1 MWLAAKVHLTLLLWQ
16 LPTSD
21 AVSYVLSHVSTLCPH
36 TAGYGDDL
44 NIMNSIHLL
53 KQYVE
58 HQNQRWLDMEMDKG
72 RGVDLADVED
82 PRVDL
87 CLFCIQAHRLRPVDL
102 RCVSFCCHCLLVPRA
117 CPCLCQGHSPGVTT
131 WCLFSIQAHR
141 LCPVGLQCTTSAAT
155 ALKSDRFI
163 CLLLLMPWA

>member
-16 LPTSD
+16 LPTSN
-21 AVSYVLSHVSTLCPH
+21 AVSYVLSHVSTMCPH

-102 RCVSFCCHCLLVPRA
+102 RCVSSAVTALEFAHAKGMPLLVPRA
-117 CPCLCQGHSPGVTT
+117 CPCSNYIMPLLHSSPQTVPCGFAVHHF
-131 WCLFSIQAHR
+131 C
-141 LCPVGLQCTTSAAT
+141 CYCTEV
-155 ALKSDRFI
+155 
-163 CLLLLMPWA
+163 